1 MAQALLENLNL
12 IVFISLILIGY
23 TVGKWLE
30 NRHYTSIRQRELK
43 FLQRPAVTA
52 KTLPGNRSVQQSSM
66 ALGAVVVSVDYF
78 KRLLASL
85 RMIFGGELSS
95 YASLIDR
102 GKREAILRMKESCPN
117 ADLYLNFRLET
128 SAISQGRRNKI
139 GSIEF
144 VAYST
149 AITFES

>member
-1 MAQALLENLNL
+1 MAQAILGNLNL
-12 IVFISLILIGY
+12 IVFVSLILIGY
-23 TVGKWLE
+23 TAGKRLE
-30 NRHYTSIRQRELK
+30 KRHYKSIHEREMK
-43 FLQRPAVTA
+43 FLQRPTTTT
-52 KTLPGNRSVQQSSM
+52 KTLPGNQSVQQASM
-66 ALGAVVVSVDYF
+66 AIGAVVVSVDYF
-78 KRLLASL
+78 KRFLATI
-85 RMIFGGELSS
+85 RMIFGGEVSS

-128 SAISQGRRNKI
+128 AAISQGRRNKV

-149 AITFES
+149 AINFKS

>member
-12 IVFISLILIGY
+12 IVFICLILVGY
-23 TVGKWLE
+23 TAGKWAE
-30 NRHYTSIRQRELK
+30 SRHYTSIRERELK
-43 FLQRPAVTA
+43 FLQRPAITA
-52 KTLPGNRSVQQSSM
+52 KTLPGNQSVDQANM
-66 ALGAVVVSVDYF
+66 AIGAVVVSVDYF
-78 KRLLASL
+78 KRFLAGL
-85 RMIFGGELSS
+85 RMIFGGEVSS

-128 SAISQGRRNKI
+128 AAISQGRRNKI

-149 AITFES
+149 AITFKS